1 MTDPKQAAR
10 LDGILARYG
19 AGLTPADLPPGTAED
34 LLHYRSTEAARGRVL
49 QVWCKAIAAA
59 KRHPAGLGIASDAT
73 EAPVYVAVCRAGRW
87 SRVLQID
94 RRVDSMAL
102 AGELMRLSS
111 A

>member
-1 MTDPKQAAR
+1 MTAQESAR

-19 AGLTPADLPPGTAED
+19 AGLTPADLPPGTADD
-34 LLHYRSTEAARGRVL
+34 LLHYRSTDAARGQVL
-49 QVWCKAIAAA
+49 QVWLKAIDAA
-59 KRHPAGLGIASDAT
+59 KRHPAGLGLAHAG

-94 RRVDSMAL
+94 RKVDSMAL